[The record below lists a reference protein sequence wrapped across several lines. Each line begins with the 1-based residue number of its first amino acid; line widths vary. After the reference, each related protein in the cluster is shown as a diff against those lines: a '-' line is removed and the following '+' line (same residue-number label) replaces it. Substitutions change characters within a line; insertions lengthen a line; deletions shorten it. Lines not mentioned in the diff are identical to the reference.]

1 MRLDY
6 VIVKIYWTSQR
17 KGALGP
23 SLSCRD
29 VFSLPLIDG
38 PYSLILAMKNHAR
51 VNIGVLQI
59 TVNVKKDSNI
69 APPHHLKFPD
79 TVSEDAGEGCRV
91 LSNLPSE
98 HVSYSVVDASILQ

>member
-1 MRLDY
+1 
-6 VIVKIYWTSQR
+6 VIVKIYWTKQR

-29 VFSLPLIDG
+29 VFSLPLIDC

-51 VNIGVLQI
+51 VNIGVLKI
-59 TVNVKKDSNI
+59 TVNVEKDSDSTPTNS
-69 APPHHLKFPD
+69 LKLPD
-79 TVSEDAGEGCRV
+79 SVCEYAREISRILID
-91 LSNLPSE
+91 LPSE